1 MSADVLAV
9 MEHRR
14 GEVRDVSLEV
24 LGAAKKLAEGGRVTA
39 VCLGAPG
46 AAEKLA
52 PLCDRLVLVDDPA
65 LTDYNPEPYQK
76 TLADLVAAHAPAL
89 VLMGHTPQGLDLAPA
104 LAAEAGWPLATDAV
118 ELAWEGEVLTGRRDV
133 FGGKLTAHFRLAPGA
148 VVAATVRQGSFEP
161 PPPGPGAEIAR
172 IGAPSFPDK
181 LARRFIQYLEAA
193 PGEVDITQADIL
205 VSVGRGIGKPE
216 NIEIAVELAQLLG
229 GAVSCSRP
237 VADAQ
242 WLPKDRQVGTSGK
255 TVKPKVYLALGI
267 SGAFQHQAGMKNAG
281 TIIAVN
287 KDPRAPIFG
296 LAHFGLVADLFD
308 VVPKLIDKIKAARVC

>member
-1 MSADVLAV
+1 VSADVLAI

-24 LGAAKKLAEGGRVTA
+24 LGAARKLADGGRVTA
-39 VCLGAPG
+39 VLLGAPG
-46 AAEKLA
+46 AADKIA
-52 PLCDRLVLVDDPA
+52 PLCDRLVVVDDPA
-65 LTDYNPEPYQK
+65 LADYDPGPYLK
-76 TLADLVAAHAPAL
+76 TVADVAASHGPAL

-104 LAAEAGWPLATDAV
+104 LAAAEGWPLATDV
-118 ELAWEGEVLTGRRDV
+118 VDLAWEGDVLTGRREV
-133 FGGKLTAHFRLAPGA
+133 FGGKLTAHFRLAAGA

-161 PPPGPGAEIAR
+161 PDPGPGAEIAR
-172 IGAPSFPDK
+172 IGAPAFSEKF
-181 LARRFIQYLEAA
+181 ARRFIQYLEAA

-216 NIEIAVELAQLLG
+216 NIEIAAELAGLLG

-267 SGAFQHQAGMKNAG
+267 SGAFQHQAGMKGAA

-296 LAHFGLVADLFD
+296 VAHFGVVADLFE
-308 VVPKLIDKIKAARVC
+308 VVPKLIEKVKAARTC

>member
-1 MSADVLAV
+1 VSADVLAII
-9 MEHRR
+9 EHRR

-24 LGAAKKLAEGGRVTA
+24 LGAARKLADGGRVTA
-39 VCLGAPG
+39 ALLGAPG
-46 AAEKLA
+46 AADQIA
-52 PLCDRLVLVDDPA
+52 PYCDRLVVVDDPA
-65 LTDYNPEPYQK
+65 LADYNLEPYQK
-76 TLADLVAAHAPAL
+76 TVAELTASHAPAL

-104 LAAEAGWPLATDAV
+104 LAAAEGWPLATDV
-118 ELAWEGEVLTGRRDV
+118 VDLDWDGEVLTGRREV
-133 FGGKLTAHFRLAPGA
+133 FGGKLSAHFRLAPGA

-161 PPPGPGAEIAR
+161 PEPGPGAEIAQ
-172 IGAPSFPDK
+172 IGPPSFPDK
-181 LARRFIQYLEAA
+181 FARRFLQYLEAV

-216 NIEIAVELAQLLG
+216 NIDIANELAGLLG

-255 TVKPKVYLALGI
+255 TVRPKVYLALGI
-267 SGAFQHQAGMKNAG
+267 SGAFQHQAGMKGAG
-281 TIIAVN
+281 TIIAIN

-296 LAHFGLVADLFD
+296 VAHFGVVADLFD
-308 VVPKLIDKIKAARVC
+308 VVPKLTEKVKAAKG